1 MEMMLISVKWSTLL
15 DHPKSSGN
23 DAFHRMSLLLLTLLS
38 NCDHSSSFMLI
49 DVTLSVVRLYLQLF
63 YIMQSV
69 VLTFIYVV
77 CEQCF
82 HLSGISVIAI
92 ENFVAAELQF
102 VNICFRFDSVSIIC
116 CCWELVNK

>member
-1 MEMMLISVKWSTLL
+1 
-15 DHPKSSGN
+15 
-23 DAFHRMSLLLLTLLS
+23 
-38 NCDHSSSFMLI
+38 MLI